1 MTAHATPTPSAEAD
15 ARLTTIRNLLAKAEA
30 TQFPAEAEAF
40 TAKASELIA
49 RYAIDEALL
58 WADGPDDAV
67 PEELR
72 LDLHR
77 PFTAQKAVLVAAVAE
92 VFGCQVVRLGLR
104 PGRPT
109 ETVSIVG
116 FPSDLTLVET
126 LVTSLFLQL
135 TTAMTAEGAAP
146 GARTASQVAAW
157 RRSFISG
164 FTHTVSERLTA
175 EHAKARRDADTAD
188 TSPAG
193 RSTALVLRDRAEAV
207 RDDMRQRFPHIR
219 TSRVSTGT
227 SPAGR
232 RAGSAAGRTAD
243 IGAKRVGRRHSL
255 PKGA

>member
-1 MTAHATPTPSAEAD
+1 MTATTPTAEAD
-15 ARLTTIRNLLAKAEA
+15 ARLVTIRNLLAKAEA

-58 WADGPDDAV
+58 WSHRSSGDDV

-72 LDLHR
+72 LVLHR
-77 PFTAQKAVLVAAVAE
+77 PFTALKAVLVGAVAE
-92 VFGCQVVRLGLR
+92 VFGCQVVRLGAIGDER
-104 PGRPT
+104 S
-109 ETVSIVG
+109 ETVSVVG
-116 FPSDLTLVET
+116 FRSDLTMVET

-135 TTAMTAEGAAP
+135 TTAMTASGAAP

-164 FTHTVSERLTA
+164 FTHTVAERLRA
-175 EHAKARRDADTAD
+175 EHTRARDEADAAAPD
-188 TSPAG
+188 AG
-193 RSTALVLRDRAEAV
+193 NASTALVLRDRAEAV
-207 RDDMRQRFPHIR
+207 RDDFRQRYPRIR

-227 SPAGR
+227 SGAGH
-232 RAGSAAGRTAD
+232 RAGQQAGRTAD
-243 IGAKRVGRRHSL
+243 LGARGLGRRDAL